1 MKRRKRGKQTL
12 KRKMLSIL
20 LLCAMSCIL
29 AVVIVSYMTIRMI
42 QNDSIQESM
51 QIYLEQITREIDS
64 DYYDMIGI
72 VNQMSPNGL
81 IGSVTESY
89 LSAEDNYNRYFE
101 QKSLREELIKLG
113 YVNTKLLGIAYYDPK
128 EQKELIGNFNV
139 RVLDP
144 SYQTISKVVVGA
156 ENIIQAMHTS
166 YLGIRETPVLS
177 VMRRVPFGN
186 KRVLDI
192 YAEIEPDMS
201 VSDRL
206 NKEKWPYTYMEMD
219 ENGIVQYSNNPV
231 IVKGQKLLS
240 ELPEKEGYAAINQEG
255 YKIMAYRSS
264 IGYVNA
270 IALPENTYQKEMNM
284 WRLKLVVIILAAF
297 GIFSSSVFYLYR
309 LVCKP
314 LNQFQKQM
322 IQVGNG
328 SLQEAEQEYEIKE
341 FDDLMHEVEQM
352 KEQIRNLI
360 DDVVEK
366 EKSIQRTEYEKLLYQ
381 INPHFLLNTLNS
393 VQWMARMSR
402 QDNITEFVQRLKRL
416 LSYNLGKEGM
426 QTTLRTEIDIVKDY
440 IALEQMRYDF
450 VIEMNVEEG
459 RYLEQPTVR
468 MLLQP
473 LVENAIRY
481 GLGDDE
487 KITIQVFED
496 NIRGLAIITIL
507 DSGNGL
513 TQEEINQINEPFDY
527 GVKKMQHG
535 NRGIGLRYEMKVLVV
550 DDDKLARKGLISI
563 MDWGKYG
570 FEVVGD
576 VQNGRKALEFLKDN
590 VVDIVFTDIDMPE
603 IDGIELM
610 KRCKKEYP
618 DVKFVVFSMY
628 EDFRYAQSALRLG
641 ALDYISKISFDGDE
655 CDQILELVERKYKE
669 NQSKKEPRKED
680 SGLQKRLEKA
690 WTNTRWIFNDCE
702 FNRLCEITRGV
713 ELRTAERVFIKSF
726 HSFQKLTGEE
736 LEFPSLSSVD
746 EMLEWVKNWKENLY
760 QTCLQ
765 TDKTK
770 DIYMFARV
778 ILYTDEHIE
787 ENLKSEEVATQIGMS
802 RSYFSTRFKEIT
814 GDTFHNYVISRKMQA
829 AARKMAKG
837 TENITQ
843 IASDL
848 GYDNFYY
855 FTKVFSKEYGCTPTE
870 YAGRLKK
877 CSI

>member
-42 QNDSIQESM
+42 QNNSIQESM

-89 LSAEDNYNRYFE
+89 LSVEDNYDRYFE

-156 ENIIQAMHTS
+156 ENIIQAMHAS

-177 VMRRVPFGN
+177 VMRRVSFGN

-240 ELPEKEGYAAINQEG
+240 ELPEKEGYAVINQEG

-309 LVCKP
+309 LICKP

-328 SLQEAEQEYEIKE
+328 SLQEAEQEYE
-341 FDDLMHEVEQM
+341 
-352 KEQIRNLI
+352 
-360 DDVVEK
+360 
-366 EKSIQRTEYEKLLYQ
+366 

-527 GVKKMQHG
+527 DVKKMQHG
-535 NRGIGLRYEMKVLVV
+535 NRGIGLRYV
-550 DDDKLARKGLISI
+550 
-563 MDWGKYG
+563 
-570 FEVVGD
+570 
-576 VQNGRKALEFLKDN
+576 KAMLESFYEGETNLFVN
-590 VVDIVFTDIDMPE
+590 
-603 IDGIELM
+603 
-610 KRCKKEYP
+610 CKKGY
-618 DVKFVVFSMY
+618 
-628 EDFRYAQSALRLG
+628 G
-641 ALDYISKISFDGDE
+641 TKIT
-655 CDQILELVERKYKE
+655 ILIPIQE
-669 NQSKKEPRKED
+669 
-680 SGLQKRLEKA
+680 
-690 WTNTRWIFNDCE
+690 
-702 FNRLCEITRGV
+702 
-713 ELRTAERVFIKSF
+713 ELRNKIK
-726 HSFQKLTGEE
+726 
-736 LEFPSLSSVD
+736 
-746 EMLEWVKNWKENLY
+746 
-760 QTCLQ
+760 
-765 TDKTK
+765 
-770 DIYMFARV
+770 
-778 ILYTDEHIE
+778 
-787 ENLKSEEVATQIGMS
+787 
-802 RSYFSTRFKEIT
+802 IT
-814 GDTFHNYVISRKMQA
+814 GSE
-829 AARKMAKG
+829 
-837 TENITQ
+837 TE
-843 IASDL
+843 
-848 GYDNFYY
+848 
-855 FTKVFSKEYGCTPTE
+855 KEGME
-870 YAGRLKK
+870 K
-877 CSI
+877 

>member
-1 MKRRKRGKQTL
+1 MEGDGTGVGESDMKRRKRGKQTL

-89 LSAEDNYNRYFE
+89 LSVEDNYDRYFE

-156 ENIIQAMHTS
+156 ENIIQAMHAS
-166 YLGIRETPVLS
+166 Y
-177 VMRRVPFGN
+177 
-186 KRVLDI
+186 
-192 YAEIEPDMS
+192 
-201 VSDRL
+201 
-206 NKEKWPYTYMEMD
+206 
-219 ENGIVQYSNNPV
+219 PV

-240 ELPEKEGYAAINQEG
+240 ELPEKEGYAVINQEG

-309 LVCKP
+309 LICKP

-527 GVKKMQHG
+527 DVKKMQHG
-535 NRGIGLRYEMKVLVV
+535 NRGIGLRYV
-550 DDDKLARKGLISI
+550 
-563 MDWGKYG
+563 
-570 FEVVGD
+570 
-576 VQNGRKALEFLKDN
+576 KAMLESFYEGETNLFVN
-590 VVDIVFTDIDMPE
+590 
-603 IDGIELM
+603 
-610 KRCKKEYP
+610 CKKGY
-618 DVKFVVFSMY
+618 
-628 EDFRYAQSALRLG
+628 G
-641 ALDYISKISFDGDE
+641 TKIT
-655 CDQILELVERKYKE
+655 ILIPIQE
-669 NQSKKEPRKED
+669 
-680 SGLQKRLEKA
+680 
-690 WTNTRWIFNDCE
+690 
-702 FNRLCEITRGV
+702 
-713 ELRTAERVFIKSF
+713 ELRNKIK
-726 HSFQKLTGEE
+726 
-736 LEFPSLSSVD
+736 
-746 EMLEWVKNWKENLY
+746 
-760 QTCLQ
+760 
-765 TDKTK
+765 
-770 DIYMFARV
+770 
-778 ILYTDEHIE
+778 
-787 ENLKSEEVATQIGMS
+787 
-802 RSYFSTRFKEIT
+802 IT
-814 GDTFHNYVISRKMQA
+814 GS
-829 AARKMAKG
+829 G
-837 TENITQ
+837 TE
-843 IASDL
+843 
-848 GYDNFYY
+848 
-855 FTKVFSKEYGCTPTE
+855 KEGME
-870 YAGRLKK
+870 K
-877 CSI
+877 

>member
-1 MKRRKRGKQTL
+1 MEGDRTEVGESDMKRRKRGKQTL

-89 LSAEDNYNRYFE
+89 LSVEDNYDRYFE

-156 ENIIQAMHTS
+156 ENIIQAMHAS

-328 SLQEAEQEYEIKE
+328 SLQEAEQ
-341 FDDLMHEVEQM
+341 
-352 KEQIRNLI
+352 
-360 DDVVEK
+360 
-366 EKSIQRTEYEKLLYQ
+366 YEKLLYQ

-527 GVKKMQHG
+527 DVKKMQHG
-535 NRGIGLRYEMKVLVV
+535 NRGIGLRYV
-550 DDDKLARKGLISI
+550 
-563 MDWGKYG
+563 
-570 FEVVGD
+570 
-576 VQNGRKALEFLKDN
+576 KAMLESFYEGETNLFVN
-590 VVDIVFTDIDMPE
+590 
-603 IDGIELM
+603 
-610 KRCKKEYP
+610 CKKGY
-618 DVKFVVFSMY
+618 
-628 EDFRYAQSALRLG
+628 G
-641 ALDYISKISFDGDE
+641 TKIT
-655 CDQILELVERKYKE
+655 ILIPIQE
-669 NQSKKEPRKED
+669 
-680 SGLQKRLEKA
+680 
-690 WTNTRWIFNDCE
+690 
-702 FNRLCEITRGV
+702 
-713 ELRTAERVFIKSF
+713 ELRNKIKF
-726 HSFQKLTGEE
+726 TGSETE
-736 LEFPSLSSVD
+736 
-746 EMLEWVKNWKENLY
+746 KE
-760 QTCLQ
+760 
-765 TDKTK
+765 
-770 DIYMFARV
+770 
-778 ILYTDEHIE
+778 
-787 ENLKSEEVATQIGMS
+787 GME
-802 RSYFSTRFKEIT
+802 K
-814 GDTFHNYVISRKMQA
+814 
-829 AARKMAKG
+829 
-837 TENITQ
+837 
-843 IASDL
+843 
-848 GYDNFYY
+848 
-855 FTKVFSKEYGCTPTE
+855 
-870 YAGRLKK
+870 
-877 CSI
+877 

>member
-1 MKRRKRGKQTL
+1 MSVEMFFRITCSCSILKENHLHGKRGKQTL

-81 IGSVTESY
+81 IGSVTERY
-89 LSAEDNYNRYFE
+89 VSAKDNYDRYFE

-156 ENIIQAMHTS
+156 ENIMQAMHDS
-166 YLGIRETPVLS
+166 YLGIKETPVLS
-177 VMRRVPFGN
+177 VVRRVSFGN

-231 IVKGQKLLS
+231 IVRGQKLLS
-240 ELPEKEGYAAINQEG
+240 ELPEKEGYAVTQQEG
-255 YKIMAYRSS
+255 YKIMAYHSP

-270 IALPENTYQKEMNM
+270 IALPENTY
-284 WRLKLVVIILAAF
+284 
-297 GIFSSSVFYLYR
+297 
-309 LVCKP
+309 
-314 LNQFQKQM
+314 QKQM

-393 VQWMARMSR
+393 VQWMARMSK

-527 GVKKMQHG
+527 DVKKMQHG
-535 NRGIGLRYEMKVLVV
+535 NRGIGLRYV
-550 DDDKLARKGLISI
+550 
-563 MDWGKYG
+563 
-570 FEVVGD
+570 
-576 VQNGRKALEFLKDN
+576 KAMLESFYEGETNLFVN
-590 VVDIVFTDIDMPE
+590 
-603 IDGIELM
+603 
-610 KRCKKEYP
+610 CKKGY
-618 DVKFVVFSMY
+618 
-628 EDFRYAQSALRLG
+628 G
-641 ALDYISKISFDGDE
+641 TKIT
-655 CDQILELVERKYKE
+655 ILIPIQE
-669 NQSKKEPRKED
+669 
-680 SGLQKRLEKA
+680 
-690 WTNTRWIFNDCE
+690 
-702 FNRLCEITRGV
+702 
-713 ELRTAERVFIKSF
+713 ELRNKIK
-726 HSFQKLTGEE
+726 
-736 LEFPSLSSVD
+736 
-746 EMLEWVKNWKENLY
+746 
-760 QTCLQ
+760 
-765 TDKTK
+765 
-770 DIYMFARV
+770 
-778 ILYTDEHIE
+778 
-787 ENLKSEEVATQIGMS
+787 
-802 RSYFSTRFKEIT
+802 IT
-814 GDTFHNYVISRKMQA
+814 GS
-829 AARKMAKG
+829 G
-837 TENITQ
+837 TE
-843 IASDL
+843 
-848 GYDNFYY
+848 
-855 FTKVFSKEYGCTPTE
+855 KEGME
-870 YAGRLKK
+870 K
-877 CSI
+877 

>member
-1 MKRRKRGKQTL
+1 MEGDGTGVGESDMKRRKRGKQTL

-89 LSAEDNYNRYFE
+89 LSVEDNYDRYFE

-156 ENIIQAMHTS
+156 ENIIQAMHAS

-177 VMRRVPFGN
+177 VMRRVSFGN

-240 ELPEKEGYAAINQEG
+240 ELPEKEGYAVINQEG

-309 LVCKP
+309 LICKP
-314 LNQFQKQM
+314 LNQFQK
-322 IQVGNG
+322 
-328 SLQEAEQEYEIKE
+328 
-341 FDDLMHEVEQM
+341 QM

-393 VQWMARMSR
+393 VQWMARMSK

-527 GVKKMQHG
+527 DVKKMQHG
-535 NRGIGLRYEMKVLVV
+535 NRGIGLRYV
-550 DDDKLARKGLISI
+550 
-563 MDWGKYG
+563 
-570 FEVVGD
+570 
-576 VQNGRKALEFLKDN
+576 KAMLESFYEGETNLFVN
-590 VVDIVFTDIDMPE
+590 
-603 IDGIELM
+603 
-610 KRCKKEYP
+610 CKKGY
-618 DVKFVVFSMY
+618 
-628 EDFRYAQSALRLG
+628 G
-641 ALDYISKISFDGDE
+641 TKIT
-655 CDQILELVERKYKE
+655 ILIPIQE
-669 NQSKKEPRKED
+669 
-680 SGLQKRLEKA
+680 
-690 WTNTRWIFNDCE
+690 
-702 FNRLCEITRGV
+702 
-713 ELRTAERVFIKSF
+713 ELRNKIK
-726 HSFQKLTGEE
+726 
-736 LEFPSLSSVD
+736 
-746 EMLEWVKNWKENLY
+746 
-760 QTCLQ
+760 
-765 TDKTK
+765 
-770 DIYMFARV
+770 
-778 ILYTDEHIE
+778 
-787 ENLKSEEVATQIGMS
+787 
-802 RSYFSTRFKEIT
+802 IT
-814 GDTFHNYVISRKMQA
+814 GS
-829 AARKMAKG
+829 G
-837 TENITQ
+837 TE
-843 IASDL
+843 
-848 GYDNFYY
+848 
-855 FTKVFSKEYGCTPTE
+855 KEGME
-870 YAGRLKK
+870 K
-877 CSI
+877 